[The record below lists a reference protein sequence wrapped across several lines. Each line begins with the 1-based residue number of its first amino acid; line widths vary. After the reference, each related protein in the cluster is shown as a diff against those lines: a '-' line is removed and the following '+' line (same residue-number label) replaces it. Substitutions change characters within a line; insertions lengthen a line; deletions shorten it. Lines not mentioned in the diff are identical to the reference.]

1 MLIQAFEMDA
11 RKDGIQQGIQQG
23 KSLGLAE
30 GSRLKALETARILK
44 QLGDSVKKIMQATGL
59 TQEEVENI

>member
-30 GSRLKALETARILK
+30 GSRLKALETAKLMRYEN
-44 QLGDSVKKIMQATGL
+44 LGIDLISKVTGL
-59 TQEEVENI
+59 SVEEVKAL